1 MNKQSIREIFDDI
14 SLSLITFLDNHVGIT
29 DIEFIERQGRLSLSL
44 RRGLNLNQQMGRREC
59 SILSS

>member
-29 DIEFIERQGRLSLSL
+29 DIEFIERQGSSLL
-44 RRGLNLNQQMGRREC
+44 
-59 SILSS
+59 